1 MPVLTG
7 KSCGKQLAATAVMLT
22 ALRGLKL
29 KTLSVNPTLG
39 LRGDV
44 RKWFSFQKKRN
55 FFLNVFTEPRVK
67 RFLFLF

>member
-1 MPVLTG
+1 MPALTD
-7 KSCGKQLAATAVMLT
+7 KSCGKQLAVTAVMMT

-44 RKWFSFQKKRN
+44 RKWFSFQKRT
-55 FFLNVFTEPRVK
+55 FFLNVFIEPTVK
-67 RFLFLF
+67 GFLCLF